1 MKTCHSTKGPQC
13 YYLSPPTVSSRM
25 NSKWC
30 RYRWSEIKQMDPQ
43 GRSMDVSFGNNAH
56 IYTEFRYEEIIN
68 TIAKRWVFLL
78 FRKAFFSLKICSN
91 IVKMLQRPRL
101 ILCCFDVK
109 DSLERRGF
117 IFDYRLPFIVE
128 GSQGRNSGKRSWRNT
143 GYAWF
148 QWEAPPSSS
157 YNPGTSVHCWYCPWW
172 ASPSHIS
179 Q

>member
-1 MKTCHSTKGPQC
+1 MQIQVKWSKTDAPTRKIYGCQLWKQC
-13 YYLSPPTVSSRM
+13 PYLYRGWIWRNHQH
-25 NSKWC
+25 NSKTL
-30 RYRWSEIKQMDPQ
+30 SI
-43 GRSMDVSFGNNAH
+43 SFVQ
-56 IYTEFRYEEIIN
+56 ES
-68 TIAKRWVFLL
+68 K
-78 FRKAFFSLKICSN
+78 FFSLKICSN
-91 IVKMLQRPRL
+91 IVKMLQRPCL

-117 IFDYRLPFIVE
+117 ILDYRLPFIVE

-148 QWEAPPSSS
+148 QWDAPPSFS